1 MITTT
6 CLILWIPRT
15 WSAGDV
21 QVAAAAGASRPRGPA
36 RGGAG
41 TGGRA
46 EAPVVRP
53 WHDVSSRTADS
64 AAAPRRSRRPH
75 QGVRDVTCQASAPFL
90 TGGLRRP
97 DVGPRGLTGPTGS
110 WEPQASRCRADAG
123 NRPRNVTTVAA

>member
-46 EAPVVRP
+46 EVPVVRP
-53 WHDVSSRTADS
+53 WHDVSRSTADS
-64 AAAPRRSRRPH
+64 PPVPRRSRRPH
-75 QGVRDVTCQASAPFL
+75 HAVLDVTCQASAPFL
-90 TGGLRRP
+90 TGGLRSP
-97 DVGPRGLTGPTGS
+97 DIGLRRLTGPTVRG
-110 WEPQASRCRADAG
+110 
-123 NRPRNVTTVAA
+123 